1 MNLFHLK
8 SINRLARIL
17 RSVYRP
23 IRNKKNFKFIDNE
36 VFKRFSDLNV
46 IELKNSLIL
55 DLGANRGDFS
65 KWALDQGATV
75 IAFEPDKDA
84 YLQLIKR
91 LNKFE
96 NFFPL
101 NLAVSNKT
109 GLSKFY
115 FHKDKKIDP
124 IGFSIS
130 SSLVEE
136 KANIDNSFFNPVLCI
151 DLEVIVKELPIKL
164 LKIDIEGAE
173 SLIWPA
179 VKQNYQNIDYLLLEI
194 HRTINK
200 DLTSEIELFIKQN
213 GLQNKC
219 FVKLTLRH

>member
-1 MNLFHLK
+1 MNLFHFK
-8 SINRLARIL
+8 NVNRLARIL

-23 IRNKKNFKFIDNE
+23 IRNKKNLKFIDE
-36 VFKRFSDLNV
+36 EIVKRFSNLDM

-65 KWALDQGATV
+65 KWALGQGATV

-84 YLQLIKR
+84 YLQLVKR

-115 FHKDKKIDP
+115 YHKDKKIDP

-136 KANIDNSFFNPVLCI
+136 KANIDNSFFNSVLCI
-151 DLEVIVKELPIKL
+151 DLDVIVKELPIKL

-179 VKQNYQNIDYLLLEI
+179 VKQNYQNIEYLLLEI
-194 HRTINK
+194 HSTINK
-200 DLTSEIELFIKQN
+200 DLTSEIELFIQQN
-213 GLQNKC
+213 GLQNKWRTDW
-219 FVKLTLRH
+219 L

>member
-1 MNLFHLK
+1 MNLFHFK
-8 SINRLARIL
+8 NINRLARIL

-23 IRNKKNFKFIDNE
+23 IRNKKNLKFIDKE
-36 VFKRFSDLNV
+36 IVKRFSNLNM

-65 KWALDQGATV
+65 KWALGQGATV

-84 YLQLIKR
+84 YLQLVKR

-115 FHKDKKIDP
+115 YHKDKKIDP

-136 KANIDNSFFNPVLCI
+136 KANIDNSFFNSVLCI

-179 VKQNYQNIDYLLLEI
+179 VKQNYQNIEYLLLEI
-194 HRTINK
+194 HSTINK
-200 DLTSEIELFIKQN
+200 DLTSEIELFIQQN
-213 GLQNKC
+213 GLQNKWQTDW
-219 FVKLTLRH
+219 L

>member
-23 IRNKKNFKFIDNE
+23 IRNKKNLKFIDTE
-36 VFKRFSDLNV
+36 IFKRFSNLNV

-91 LNKFE
+91 LNKFK

-101 NLAVSNKT
+101 NSAVSNKT

-136 KANIDNSFFNPVLCI
+136 KANIDNLFFNPVLCI

-173 SLIWPA
+173 SLIWPV

-213 GLQNKC
+213 GLQNKWRTDW
-219 FVKLTLRH
+219 L

>member
-1 MNLFHLK
+1 MNLSHLK

-23 IRNKKNFKFIDNE
+23 IRNKKNLKFIDNE
-36 VFKRFSDLNV
+36 IFKRFSDLNV

-101 NLAVSNKT
+101 NSAVSNKT

-115 FHKDKKIDP
+115 FHKDKKVDP

-179 VKQNYQNIDYLLLEI
+179 VKQNYQNIEYLLLEI

-213 GLQNKC
+213 GLSNKWRTDW
-219 FVKLTLRH
+219 L

>member
-1 MNLFHLK
+1 MNLFHIK
-8 SINRLARIL
+8 NINRFARIL

-23 IRNKKNFKFIDNE
+23 IRNRKNLKFINSE
-36 VFKRFSDLNV
+36 VLKRFDNLNL
-46 IELKNSLIL
+46 IQLNNSFIL

-101 NLAVSNKT
+101 NSAVSNKT
-109 GLSKFY
+109 GLGKFY
-115 FHKDKKIDP
+115 FHKNKRIDP

-130 SSLVEE
+130 SSLLED
-136 KANIDNSFFNPVLCI
+136 KPNIDNSSFNSVLCI
-151 DLEVIVKELPIKL
+151 DLEVLIKELRIKL
-164 LKIDIEGAE
+164 MKIDIEGAE
-173 SLIWPA
+173 ALIWPTI
-179 VKQNYQNIDYLLLEI
+179 KQNYQNIEYLLLEI
-194 HRTINK
+194 HKTMNK
-200 DLTSEIELFIKQN
+200 DLISEIELFIEQN
-213 GLQNKC
+213 GLQNQWRIDW
-219 FVKLTLRH
+219 L

>member
-1 MNLFHLK
+1 MNIFHVK

-23 IRNKKNFKFIDNE
+23 IRNRKNLKFIDSE
-36 VFKRFSDLNV
+36 VLKRFDNLHRM
-46 IELKNSLIL
+46 ELKNSLIL

-101 NLAVSNKT
+101 NSAVSNKT

-115 FHKDKKIDP
+115 FHKNKKIDP

-130 SSLVEE
+130 SSLLEE
-136 KANIDNSFFNPVLCI
+136 KANIDNSFFNFVLCI
-151 DLEVIVKELPIKL
+151 NLEVLVKELPIKL
-164 LKIDIEGAE
+164 IKIDIEGAE
-173 SLIWPA
+173 ALIWTA
-179 VKQNYQNIDYLLLEI
+179 IKQNHQNIEYLLLEI
-194 HRTINK
+194 HKTINK
-200 DLTSEIELFIKQN
+200 DLISEIELFIKQN
-213 GLQNKC
+213 SLQNKWRTDW
-219 FVKLTLRH
+219 L

>member
-1 MNLFHLK
+1 MNIFHVK

-23 IRNKKNFKFIDNE
+23 IRNRKNLKFIDSE
-36 VFKRFSDLNV
+36 VLKRFDNLHRM
-46 IELKNSLIL
+46 ELKNSLIL

-101 NLAVSNKT
+101 NSAVSNKT
-109 GLSKFY
+109 GLGKFY
-115 FHKDKKIDP
+115 FHKNKKIDP

-130 SSLVEE
+130 SSLLEN
-136 KANIDNSFFNPVLCI
+136 KPNIDNSFFNSVLCI
-151 DLEVIVKELPIKL
+151 DLEVLIKELPIKL
-164 LKIDIEGAE
+164 IKIDIEGAE
-173 SLIWPA
+173 ALIWPTI
-179 VKQNYQNIDYLLLEI
+179 KQNYQNIEYLLLEI
-194 HRTINK
+194 HKTIDK
-200 DLTSEIELFIKQN
+200 DLTIEIKLFIEQN
-213 GLQNKC
+213 GLQNKWRTDW
-219 FVKLTLRH
+219 L

>member
-1 MNLFHLK
+1 MIFFHIK
-8 SINRLARIL
+8 SVNRVARLL

-23 IRNKKNFKFIDNE
+23 IRNRKNLKFIESE
-36 VFKRFSDLNV
+36 VLKRFDNLHGTQ
-46 IELKNSLIL
+46 LKNSLIL

-101 NLAVSNKT
+101 NSAVSNKT

-115 FHKDKKIDP
+115 FHKNKKIDP

-130 SSLVEE
+130 SSLLEE
-136 KANIDNSFFNPVLCI
+136 KANIDNSFFNSVLCI
-151 DLEVIVKELPIKL
+151 NLEVLIKELPIKL
-164 LKIDIEGAE
+164 IKIDIEGAE
-173 SLIWPA
+173 ALIWPA
-179 VKQNYQNIDYLLLEI
+179 IKQNHQNIEYLLLEI
-194 HRTINK
+194 HKTINK
-200 DLTSEIELFIKQN
+200 DLISEIELFIKEN
-213 GLQNKC
+213 SLQNKWRTDW
-219 FVKLTLRH
+219 L

>member
-1 MNLFHLK
+1 MNLFHFK
-8 SINRLARIL
+8 NINRLARIL

-23 IRNKKNFKFIDNE
+23 IRNKKNLKFIDTE
-36 VFKRFSDLNV
+36 IFKRFSDLNV
-46 IELKNSLIL
+46 IDLKNSLIL

-65 KWALDQGATV
+65 KWALGQGATV

-84 YLQLIKR
+84 YLQLVKR

-101 NLAVSNKT
+101 NSAVSNKT
-109 GLSKFY
+109 GLSKFFY
-115 FHKDKKIDP
+115 HKDKKIDP

-179 VKQNYQNIDYLLLEI
+179 IKHNYQNIEYLLLEI
-194 HRTINK
+194 HRTISK
-200 DLTSEIELFIKQN
+200 DLTTEIELFIKQN
-213 GLQNKC
+213 GLQNKWRTDW
-219 FVKLTLRH
+219 L

>member
-1 MNLFHLK
+1 MNLFHFK
-8 SINRLARIL
+8 NFNRLARIL

-23 IRNKKNFKFIDNE
+23 IRNKKNLKFIDTE
-36 VFKRFSDLNV
+36 IFKRFSNLNV
-46 IELKNSLIL
+46 IDLKNSLIL

-65 KWALDQGATV
+65 KWALGQGATV

-84 YLQLIKR
+84 YLQLVKR

-101 NLAVSNKT
+101 NSAVSDKT

-115 FHKDKKIDP
+115 YHKDKKVDP

-179 VKQNYQNIDYLLLEI
+179 IKHNYQNIEYLLLEI
-194 HRTINK
+194 HRTISK
-200 DLTSEIELFIKQN
+200 DLTTEIELFIKQN
-213 GLQNKC
+213 GLQNKWRTDW
-219 FVKLTLRH
+219 L

>member
-1 MNLFHLK
+1 M
-8 SINRLARIL
+8 
-17 RSVYRP
+17 
-23 IRNKKNFKFIDNE
+23 
-36 VFKRFSDLNV
+36 

-65 KWALDQGATV
+65 KWALGQGATV

-84 YLQLIKR
+84 YLQLVKR

-101 NLAVSNKT
+101 NSVVSNET

-115 FHKDKKIDP
+115 YHKDKKIDP

-194 HRTINK
+194 HRTINR
-200 DLTSEIELFIKQN
+200 DLTSEIELFIMQN
-213 GLQNKC
+213 GLQNKWRTDW
-219 FVKLTLRH
+219 L

>member
-1 MNLFHLK
+1 MDIFHVK
-8 SINRLARIL
+8 CINRFARIL

-23 IRNKKNFKFIDNE
+23 IRNRKNLKFINSE
-36 VFKRFSDLNV
+36 VLKRFDNLNL
-46 IELKNSLIL
+46 IQLNDSLVL

-101 NLAVSNKT
+101 NSAVSNKT
-109 GLSKFY
+109 GLGKFY
-115 FHKDKKIDP
+115 FHKNKKIDP

-130 SSLVEE
+130 SSLLEN
-136 KANIDNSFFNPVLCI
+136 KPNIDNSFFNSVLCI
-151 DLEVIVKELPIKL
+151 DLEVLIKVLPIKL
-164 LKIDIEGAE
+164 IKIDIEGAE
-173 SLIWPA
+173 ALIWPTI
-179 VKQNYQNIDYLLLEI
+179 KQNYQNIEYLLLEI
-194 HRTINK
+194 HKTIDK
-200 DLTSEIELFIKQN
+200 DLISEIKLFIEQN
-213 GLQNKC
+213 SLQNKWRTDW
-219 FVKLTLRH
+219 L

>member
-1 MNLFHLK
+1 MNLFHFK
-8 SINRLARIL
+8 NINRLARIL

-23 IRNKKNFKFIDNE
+23 IRNKKNLKFIDTE
-36 VFKRFSDLNV
+36 IFKRFSNLNV

-65 KWALDQGATV
+65 KWALGQGATV

-84 YLQLIKR
+84 YLQLVKR

-101 NLAVSNKT
+101 NSAVSNKT

-115 FHKDKKIDP
+115 YHKDKKIDP

-136 KANIDNSFFNPVLCI
+136 KANIDNSFFNPVFCI

-173 SLIWPA
+173 SLIWRA
-179 VKQNYQNIDYLLLEI
+179 VRQNYQNIDYLLLEI
-194 HRTINK
+194 HRIIDK

-213 GLQNKC
+213 GLQNKWRTDW
-219 FVKLTLRH
+219 L

>member
-1 MNLFHLK
+1 MSLFHFK
-8 SINRLARIL
+8 NINRLARIL

-23 IRNKKNFKFIDNE
+23 IRNKKNLKFINTE
-36 VFKRFSDLNV
+36 IFKRFSNLNV

-65 KWALDQGATV
+65 KWALGQGATV

-84 YLQLIKR
+84 YLQLVKR

-115 FHKDKKIDP
+115 YHKDKKIDP

-151 DLEVIVKELPIKL
+151 DLEVIIKELPIKL

-213 GLQNKC
+213 GLQNKWRTDW
-219 FVKLTLRH
+219 L

>member
-8 SINRLARIL
+8 NINRLARIL

-23 IRNKKNFKFIDNE
+23 IRNKKNLNFIDTE
-36 VFKRFSDLNV
+36 IFKRFSNLNV
-46 IELKNSLIL
+46 IELTNSLIL

-101 NLAVSNKT
+101 NSAVSNKT
-109 GLSKFY
+109 GLSKLY

-151 DLEVIVKELPIKL
+151 DLEVIIKELPIKL

-173 SLIWPA
+173 SLIWPS
-179 VKQNYQNIDYLLLEI
+179 VKQNYQNIEYLLLEI

-213 GLQNKC
+213 GLQNKWRTDW
-219 FVKLTLRH
+219 L

>member
-1 MNLFHLK
+1 MNVFHIK
-8 SINRLARIL
+8 SINRFARIL

-23 IRNKKNFKFIDNE
+23 IRNRKNLKFINTE
-36 VFKRFSDLNV
+36 VLKRFDNLNL
-46 IELKNSLIL
+46 IQLDKSLIL

-101 NLAVSNKT
+101 NSAVSNKT
-109 GLSKFY
+109 GLGKFY
-115 FHKDKKIDP
+115 FHKNKKIDP

-130 SSLVEE
+130 SSLLEN
-136 KANIDNSFFNPVLCI
+136 KPNIDNSFYNSVMCI
-151 DLEVIVKELPIKL
+151 DLEVLIKDVPIKL
-164 LKIDIEGAE
+164 MKIDIEGAE
-173 SLIWPA
+173 TLIWPTI
-179 VKQNYQNIDYLLLEI
+179 KQYYQNIEYLLLEI
-194 HRTINK
+194 HKTINK
-200 DLTSEIELFIKQN
+200 DLTSEIELFIEQN
-213 GLQNKC
+213 GLQNKWRTDW
-219 FVKLTLRH
+219 L

>member
-1 MNLFHLK
+1 MNIFHVK

-23 IRNKKNFKFIDNE
+23 IRNRKNLKFIDSE
-36 VFKRFSDLNV
+36 VLKRFDNLHRM
-46 IELKNSLIL
+46 ELKNSLIL

-65 KWALDQGATV
+65 EWALDQGATV

-101 NLAVSNKT
+101 NSAVSNKT

-115 FHKDKKIDP
+115 FHKNKKIDP

-130 SSLVEE
+130 SSLLEE
-136 KANIDNSFFNPVLCI
+136 KANIDNSFFNFVLCI
-151 DLEVIVKELPIKL
+151 NLEVLIKELPIKL
-164 LKIDIEGAE
+164 IKIDIEGAE
-173 SLIWPA
+173 ALIWTA
-179 VKQNYQNIDYLLLEI
+179 IKQNHQNIEYLLLEI
-194 HRTINK
+194 HKTINK
-200 DLTSEIELFIKQN
+200 DLISEIELFIKQN
-213 GLQNKC
+213 SLQNKWRTDW
-219 FVKLTLRH
+219 L

>member
-8 SINRLARIL
+8 NVNRLARIL
-17 RSVYRP
+17 RLVYRP
-23 IRNKKNFKFIDNE
+23 IRNKKNLKFIDTE
-36 VFKRFSDLNV
+36 IFKRFRNLNL
-46 IELKNSLIL
+46 IELKNSLVL
-55 DLGANRGDFS
+55 DLGSNRGDFS

-84 YLQLIKR
+84 YLQLVKR

-101 NLAVSNKT
+101 NSAVSNKT

-151 DLEVIVKELPIKL
+151 DLEVIIKELSIKL

-179 VKQNYQNIDYLLLEI
+179 VKQNYQNIEYLLLEI

-200 DLTSEIELFIKQN
+200 DLTTEIELFIKQN
-213 GLQNKC
+213 GLSNKWRTDW
-219 FVKLTLRH
+219 L

>member
-1 MNLFHLK
+1 MNIFHVK
-8 SINRLARIL
+8 SINRFARIL

-23 IRNKKNFKFIDNE
+23 VRNRKNLKFINSE
-36 VFKRFSDLNV
+36 VLKRFDKLHQT
-46 IELKNSLIL
+46 ELKNSLIL

-101 NLAVSNKT
+101 NSAVSNKT
-109 GLSKFY
+109 GLGKFY
-115 FHKDKKIDP
+115 FHKNKKIDP

-130 SSLVEE
+130 SSLLEN
-136 KANIDNSFFNPVLCI
+136 KPNIDNSFFNSVLCI
-151 DLEVIVKELPIKL
+151 DLEVLIKELPIKL
-164 LKIDIEGAE
+164 IKIDIEGAE
-173 SLIWPA
+173 ALIWPTI
-179 VKQNYQNIDYLLLEI
+179 KQNYQNIEYLLLEI
-194 HRTINK
+194 HKTIDK
-200 DLTSEIELFIKQN
+200 DLTSEIKLFIEQN
-213 GLQNKC
+213 GLKNKWRTDW
-219 FVKLTLRH
+219 L

>member
-1 MNLFHLK
+1 MNIFHVK

-23 IRNKKNFKFIDNE
+23 IRNRKNLKFIDSE
-36 VFKRFSDLNV
+36 VLKRFDNLHRM
-46 IELKNSLIL
+46 ELKNSLIL

-101 NLAVSNKT
+101 NSAVSNKT
-109 GLSKFY
+109 GLGKFY
-115 FHKDKKIDP
+115 FHKNKKIDP

-130 SSLVEE
+130 SSLLEN
-136 KANIDNSFFNPVLCI
+136 KPNIDNSFFNSVLCI
-151 DLEVIVKELPIKL
+151 DLEVLIKELPIKL
-164 LKIDIEGAE
+164 IKIDIEGAE
-173 SLIWPA
+173 ALIWPTI
-179 VKQNYQNIDYLLLEI
+179 KQNYQNIEYLLLEI
-194 HRTINK
+194 HKTIYK
-200 DLTSEIELFIKQN
+200 DLTSEIKLFIEQN
-213 GLQNKC
+213 GLQNKWRTDW
-219 FVKLTLRH
+219 L

>member
-1 MNLFHLK
+1 MNLFNIK

-23 IRNKKNFKFIDNE
+23 IRNKKNLKFISSE
-36 VFKRFSDLNV
+36 VFKRFGNLNL
-46 IELKNSLIL
+46 IQLKNSLVL

-65 KWALDQGATV
+65 RWALDQGATV

-101 NLAVSNKT
+101 NSAVSNKT
-109 GLSKFY
+109 GLSNFY
-115 FHKDKKIDP
+115 FHKNKKIDP

-130 SSLVEE
+130 SSLMEE
-136 KANIDNSFFNPVLCI
+136 KTNIDNSFFNSVLCI
-151 DLEVIVKELPIKL
+151 NLEIIVKDLPIKL
-164 LKIDIEGAE
+164 IKIDIEGAE
-173 SLIWPA
+173 SLIWPIIKA
-179 VKQNYQNIDYLLLEI
+179 NYQNIEYLLLEI
-194 HRTINK
+194 HRTINEN
-200 DLTSEIELFIKQN
+200 LTGEIELFIKQN
-213 GLQNKC
+213 GLQNKWRTDW
-219 FVKLTLRH
+219 L

>member
-1 MNLFHLK
+1 MNIFHIK
-8 SINRLARIL
+8 SINRFARIL

-23 IRNKKNFKFIDNE
+23 IRNRKNLKFINSE
-36 VFKRFSDLNV
+36 VLKRFGNLNL
-46 IELKNSLIL
+46 IHLKNSLVL

-101 NLAVSNKT
+101 NSAISNKT

-115 FHKDKKIDP
+115 FHMNKKIDP

-136 KANIDNSFFNPVLCI
+136 KANIDNSYFNSVLCI
-151 DLEVIVKELPIKL
+151 DLEVLIKELPIKL
-164 LKIDIEGAE
+164 MKIDIEGAE
-173 SLIWPA
+173 ALIWPTI
-179 VKQNYQNIDYLLLEI
+179 KQNYQNIEYLLLEI
-194 HRTINK
+194 HKTINK
-200 DLTSEIELFIKQN
+200 NLISEIELFIEQN
-213 GLQNKC
+213 GLQNQWRIDW
-219 FVKLTLRH
+219 L

>member
-1 MNLFHLK
+1 MIFFHIK
-8 SINRLARIL
+8 SVNRVARLL

-23 IRNKKNFKFIDNE
+23 IRNRKNLKFIESE
-36 VFKRFSDLNV
+36 VLKRFDNLHGTQ
-46 IELKNSLIL
+46 LKNSLIL

-101 NLAVSNKT
+101 NSAVSNKT

-115 FHKDKKIDP
+115 YHKNKKIDP

-130 SSLVEE
+130 SSLLEE
-136 KANIDNSFFNPVLCI
+136 KANIDNSFFNSVLCI
-151 DLEVIVKELPIKL
+151 NLEVLIKELPIKL
-164 LKIDIEGAE
+164 IKIDIEGAE
-173 SLIWPA
+173 AMIWPA
-179 VKQNYQNIDYLLLEI
+179 IKQNHQNIEYLLLEI
-194 HRTINK
+194 HKTINK
-200 DLTSEIELFIKQN
+200 DLISEIELFIKEN
-213 GLQNKC
+213 SLQNKWRTDW
-219 FVKLTLRH
+219 L

>member
-1 MNLFHLK
+1 MNLFHFK
-8 SINRLARIL
+8 NINRLARIL

-23 IRNKKNFKFIDNE
+23 IRNKKNLKFIDKE
-36 VFKRFSDLNV
+36 IVKRFSDLKM

-65 KWALDQGATV
+65 KWALGQGATV

-91 LNKFE
+91 LNKFK

-101 NLAVSNKT
+101 NSAVSNKT

-136 KANIDNSFFNPVLCI
+136 KANIDNSFFDSVLCI

-179 VKQNYQNIDYLLLEI
+179 VKQNYQNIEYLLLEI
-194 HRTINK
+194 HSTINK
-200 DLTSEIELFIKQN
+200 DLTSEIELFIQQN
-213 GLQNKC
+213 GLQNKWRTDW
-219 FVKLTLRH
+219 L